1 MRYSNIFS
9 PQIKMI
15 IGQCVNDRC
24 NPLTF
29 ILKYFPPSFDITIT
43 FLWTIYIYFDITITF
58 YGLFTNII
66 YIIKILRRVAHPLDE
81 WVWCA
86 LDEVKKTYK
95 AILIEGYVI
104 FLYNIFNIFGQ
115 CIYDRIPTFLE
126 MFPSSFEYFFSL
138 MKYSN
143 IQYIQCHSHWTG
155 WPRQEDS
162 DLYWNIFLLLLRD
175 IFFLFRKSTFF
186 NARKTY
192 QFPNYHSTFPNR
204 DSIINWYSKYM
215 LSELYHIIP
224 SG

>member
-1 MRYSNIFS
+1 MAEAGQCVDNRCLIEIFSPFKILKYFHPSIYWNIFLWILYEVSSNIFS

-104 FLYNIFNIFGQ
+104 FPHNSFNNIKQCVRQDSHLSWNVSLLFWIF
-115 CIYDRIPTFLE
+115 L
-126 MFPSSFEYFFSL
+126 FSDEIF
-138 MKYSN
+138 KYSV
-143 IQYIQCHSHWTG
+143 HSM
-155 WPRQEDS
+155 S
-162 DLYWNIFLLLLRD
+162 
-175 IFFLFRKSTFF
+175 
-186 NARKTY
+186 
-192 QFPNYHSTFPNR
+192 
-204 DSIINWYSKYM
+204 
-215 LSELYHIIP
+215 
-224 SG
+224 